1 MWIWGKLSYLL
12 CRRRRCYTQHR
23 AHAEVGKWDW
33 GNLHTEGNKDI
44 QQFHV
49 ISKDI
54 FPPFSSHLSL
64 STQDSVPCW
73 VFPQVKS
80 WLLIPAELESRRVSP
95 SIALYHLLLFFV
107 TGIARCAREQPRQWQ
122 DDPVAG
128 CAHLTTATAPVLPSP
143 NLERCVLSFEATKS
157 SPITS
162 VHLWKDTFWFP
173 KDLPTGLLCI

>member
-1 MWIWGKLSYLL
+1 MGTWGNLSYLF

-23 AHAEVGKWDW
+23 PHAEVGKWDW
-33 GNLHTEGNKDI
+33 GNLHTEGNKGI
-44 QQFHV
+44 KQFHV

-80 WLLIPAELESRRVSP
+80 WLLIPAELKSGRVSP
-95 SIALYHLLLFFV
+95 SIALDHLLLFLL
-107 TGIARCAREQPRQWQ
+107 TGIARCAREQPTQCQ
-122 DDPVAG
+122 NDSVAG
-128 CAHLTTATAPVLPSP
+128 CAHLTTSTPQMLSSP